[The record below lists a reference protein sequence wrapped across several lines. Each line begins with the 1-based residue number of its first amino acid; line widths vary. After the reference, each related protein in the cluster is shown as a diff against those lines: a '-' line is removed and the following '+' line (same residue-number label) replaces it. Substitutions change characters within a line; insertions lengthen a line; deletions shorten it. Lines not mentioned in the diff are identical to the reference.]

1 MHRVVTTPH
10 SPKSPL
16 SSPWQDLG
24 PGSAESYFKHC
35 IFSTYPNS
43 RSEEFILCAS
53 WSRSPSALVFFTLS
67 LPARSQLRETKL
79 TLTREA
85 SVTLS
90 LFNNNWPWKGII
102 HLSRLRTLFRRG
114 TGRSYEINE
123 WKIPGVFFIRRPDL
137 QRRDAY
143 CIPTGFKNKPPPLQP
158 LEAGKQNII

>member
-1 MHRVVTTPH
+1 MHRVVTTPQ
-10 SPKSPL
+10 SLKSPL

-79 TLTREA
+79 TIAREA

-90 LFNNNWPWKGII
+90 LFNNNWPWKGVIN
-102 HLSRLRTLFRRG
+102 LSRLRTLSAVEPGGVMKLMNEKYPASSLSGDQTYSVVMHIAFRLDSR
-114 TGRSYEINE
+114 TNPRLFSLL
-123 WKIPGVFFIRRPDL
+123 K
-137 QRRDAY
+137 
-143 CIPTGFKNKPPPLQP
+143 
-158 LEAGKQNII
+158 